1 MPIQRQYSLPNCSL
15 ILEGFGTTTDN
26 SPLGERP
33 ELSVLTRF
41 ECYFAREQQSL
52 VGGVDLLQSLRD
64 AAHHAVQAC
73 ISGIPAA
80 PEKVPSNSERVQIQT
95 AQTGGFDLV
104 VPGEF
109 LFQKTAD
116 GMNQSEVH
124 LHLSSVQLF
133 DLMEAM
139 DQLATDQQTLPEFQ
153 SEIQPRPRKE
163 VLAQRSSFE
172 QSAPLAL
179 GAASVAA
186 AAAAIFFIPAP
197 KVPVPQESQNKP
209 TTIERPVQPR
219 STAAPTAPT
228 TTSPQS
234 SP

>member
-15 ILEGFGTTTDN
+15 ILEGFGTATDN
-26 SPLGERP
+26 ASLSDRP

-41 ECYFAREQQSL
+41 ECYFAREKQSL
-52 VGGVDLLQSLRD
+52 VGGIELLQSLRE
-64 AAHHAVQAC
+64 AVHHAVQAC

-80 PEKVPSNSERVQIQT
+80 PEKGMGDSERVQIQPI
-95 AQTGGFDLV
+95 QTGGFDLV
-104 VPGEF
+104 VPGAF

-116 GMNQSEVH
+116 DVNQSEVR

-133 DLMEAM
+133 DLVEAM
-139 DQLATDQQTLPEFQ
+139 DQLATDQQTLPSLQ
-153 SEIQPRPRKE
+153 AEIRPRPRQA
-163 VLAQRSSFE
+163 VVAQRSSLE

-186 AAAAIFFIPAP
+186 AVAAIFFIPAP
-197 KVPVPQESQNKP
+197 KVPVPQESQSNP
-209 TTIERPVQPR
+209 TTIERPAQPKPA
-219 STAAPTAPT
+219 AAPTKTP
-228 TTSPQS
+228 PPS